1 MGSAAPSLTKYASG
15 SAGASQAQGVDV
27 AIITNPG
34 KGRWR
39 IWGTVRHTL
48 ADGCRLAIGPDT
60 SPTVLFTICAG
71 ANLAQDFGPIIY
83 DIRNNTDDI
92 IVELA
97 TATGGSD
104 SAFATI
110 YAELTSEL

>member
-1 MGSAAPSLTKYASG
+1 MASSELTKFSSG
-15 SAGASQAQGVDV
+15 TAPISQAVGVDV

-39 IWGTVRHTL
+39 IWGSVRHTL

-60 SPTVLFTICAG
+60 SPTVLFTIPAG
-71 ANLAQDFGPIIY
+71 PNAYAEFGPIVY
-83 DIRNNTDDI
+83 DINNNTDDI

-97 TATGGSD
+97 VATGGADTACAVVYAQRD
-104 SAFATI
+104 SAV
-110 YAELTSEL
+110 